1 MVHVHPG
8 SAVKCLMT
16 LECRT
21 VVELITSPT
30 DSPVGPI
37 RKLRRHHMIAHLS
50 AATQRPGRRLLISL
64 ASIALLAT
72 GCSNLISTSPV
83 SNEASSPGAI
93 GGRVHGGNQPVA
105 GATVNLYFAGQGT
118 HASGAKLV
126 ATTKTAD
133 DNAGSFSFT
142 KLPDSD
148 TVNPTTNTFSCP
160 VSGTATPY
168 VYVVARGG
176 NTLNTH
182 DSSVNNTAAVF
193 IAPMGLCNQLTSST
207 FVYMSEAVTAATVAA
222 VHQYMNVN
230 TGDIGADSILAA
242 YDGLQNAF
250 ATVSNLVSLST
261 GQTLATK
268 PLTGP
273 LSGVTVTASPE
284 QAKLNQVAN
293 ILSSCVNNASSAAS
307 ACVTLFANAVPP
319 ASASTTST
327 PTVTFSAA
335 TDVLQAAYFM
345 FTNPTDT
352 NATNLTNLY
361 NLSPASGAPY
371 QPTLTAAPSDWSIGV
386 QYVASGTCGTAGTA
400 FLGAPYD
407 INVSQTGDIWVA
419 DGLVGNGSLAQISP
433 TGVPMACLPLTGAS
447 HGATIDANGNVWVG
461 DSDNNKIYRYTP
473 SNTTPSTLVFPTTTA
488 PFALAA
494 DGLGN
499 IYYSTVTAGSAS
511 VWVIPNA
518 APPAIPPAAPVPVTA
533 PIAPIEI
540 STTVGTTPYRI
551 LVNGDNSVWA
561 SSQNGYV
568 SRIATAAVGSP
579 NYLNGYSTTQF
590 TTPAPSYGLAAE
602 NLRGVYVSAQA
613 PSNQVTLLSGSG
625 TSYATGFLTNANA
638 GGLNV
643 PSAVAADGARN
654 VWAAN
659 DQPVV
664 AVGSPTA
671 TASVVSQFSA
681 AGISLSPNPG
691 ATTGGGYQ
699 KALPFFLNGRTI
711 AIDEAGNVWVG
722 RDGSQQLTE
731 IVGGAVPIFQPYA
744 LGINQNRFQT
754 IP

>member
-1 MVHVHPG
+1 
-8 SAVKCLMT
+8 
-16 LECRT
+16 
-21 VVELITSPT
+21 
-30 DSPVGPI
+30 
-37 RKLRRHHMIAHLS
+37 MIAHLS
-50 AATQRPGRRLLISL
+50 ATTQRPGRRLLISL
-64 ASIALLAT
+64 ASTALLAT
-72 GCSNLISTSPV
+72 GCSNLISTAPV
-83 SNEASSPGAI
+83 SNPESSAGSI

-105 GATVNLYFAGQGT
+105 GATVNLYFAGQGV

-160 VSGTATPY
+160 VSGTTGSPY

-182 DSSVNNTAAVF
+182 NSSVNNTASVF
-193 IAPMGLCNQLTSST
+193 IAPMGLCSQLTSAT

-222 VHQYMNVN
+222 VHQYMNVP

-268 PLTGP
+268 ALTGP

-293 ILSSCVNNASSAAS
+293 ILSSCINNANSAAS

-319 ASASTTST
+319 VSAATTST
-327 PTVTFSAA
+327 PNVSYSAA
-335 TDVLQAAYFM
+335 TDVLQAAYYM

-352 NATNLTNLY
+352 NASNLTNLY

-371 QPTLTAAPSDWSIGV
+371 QPTLSAAPSDWSIGV
-386 QYVASGTCGTAGTA
+386 QYVASGTCGASGGG
-400 FLGAPYD
+400 FINQPYD
-407 INVSQTGDIWVA
+407 INVSQTGDIWIA
-419 DGLVGNGSLAQISP
+419 NGQAGNGTLSQLSP
-433 TGVPMACLPLTGAS
+433 TGTPMACLPLTGGS
-447 HGATIDANGNVWVG
+447 RGATIDTSGNIWVG
-461 DSDNNKIYRYTP
+461 DSENNKIYRYTP
-473 SNTTPSTLVFPTTTA
+473 SNTAPTTLVFPTPTA

-511 VWVIPNA
+511 IWVIPNA
-518 APPAIPPAAPVPVTA
+518 APPPPVPPALPAPPITA

-540 STTVGTTPYRI
+540 STAVGATPARI

-561 SSQNGYV
+561 STGTSYI

-579 NYLNGYSTTQF
+579 NYLNGYATTQF
-590 TTPAPSYGLAAE
+590 GTPSPSYGLAAE
-602 NLRGVYVSAQA
+602 YLKGIYASVQST
-613 PSNQVTLLSGSG
+613 SNQIALLSGSG
-625 TSYATGFLTNANA
+625 TSYSTTFVTSPGR
-638 GGLNV
+638 GGLNT

-659 DQPVV
+659 DGTVP
-664 AVGSPTA
+664 AFGSTTT
-671 TASVVSQFSA
+671 TASVVTQFSA
-681 AGISLSPNPG
+681 AGNNLSADPGPN
-691 ATTGGGYQ
+691 TGGGFQ
-699 KALPFFLNGRTI
+699 KALPFFINGRTI

-722 RDGSQQLTE
+722 RDGSQQVTE
-731 IVGGAVPIFQPYA
+731 IVGGGVPIFQPYA
-744 LGINQNRFQT
+744 LGINQSRFQT